1 MNTVALE
8 MIKYYAGDVRR
19 INHFMKVHG
28 FAKVIGEGENLDENT
43 MFILETAA
51 YVHDIGIKMSEQKYN
66 SSAGQYQE
74 ELGPAE
80 AETMLKKLGFDED
93 VIKRVSY
100 LVGHHHTYSNIDSID
115 YQILIEADFIVNI
128 FEDKIDADSIK
139 SIREKIFKTKTGKKI
154 LDNMYNTE
162 SNT

>member
-8 MIKYYAGDVRR
+8 MIKYYAGDVKR

-28 FAKVIGEGENLDENT
+28 IAKVIGEGENLDENT
-43 MFILETAA
+43 MFTLETAA

-66 SSAGQYQE
+66 SSAGKYQE

-80 AETMLKKLGFDED
+80 AEKMLKKLGFDED

-100 LVGHHHTYSNIDSID
+100 LVGHHHTYSNIDGID

-128 FEDKIDADSIK
+128 FEDEIEADSIK
-139 SIREKIFKTKTGKKI
+139 SIREKIFKTETGKKI

>member
-8 MIKYYAGDVRR
+8 MIKYYAGDVKR

-43 MFILETAA
+43 MFTLETAA

-66 SSAGQYQE
+66 SSAGKYQE

-100 LVGHHHTYSNIDSID
+100 LVGHHHTYSNIDGID

-128 FEDKIDADSIK
+128 FEDEIDADSIK
-139 SIREKIFKTKTGKKI
+139 SIREKIFKTETGKKI

>member
-1 MNTVALE
+1 MNAVALE
-8 MIKYYAGDVRR
+8 MIKYYAGDVKR

-43 MFILETAA
+43 MFTLETAA

-80 AETMLKKLGFDED
+80 AEKMLKKLGFDED

-100 LVGHHHTYSNIDSID
+100 LVGHHHTYSNIDGID

-128 FEDKIDADSIK
+128 FEDEIEADSIK
-139 SIREKIFKTKTGKKI
+139 SIREKIFKTETGKKI

>member
-8 MIKYYAGDVRR
+8 MIKYYAGDVKR

-43 MFILETAA
+43 MFTLETAA

-80 AETMLKKLGFDED
+80 AEKMLKKLGFDED

-100 LVGHHHTYSNIDSID
+100 LVGHHHTYSNIDGID

-128 FEDKIDADSIK
+128 FEDEIDADSIK
-139 SIREKIFKTKTGKKI
+139 SIREKIFKTETGKKI

>member
-1 MNTVALE
+1 MNAVALK
-8 MIKYYAGDVRR
+8 MIKYYAGDVKR

-28 FAKVIGEGENLDENT
+28 FAKVIGEGEKLDEKT
-43 MFILETAA
+43 MFTLETAS

-66 SSAGQYQE
+66 SSAGKYQE

-100 LVGHHHTYSNIDSID
+100 LVGHHHTYSNIDGID

-128 FEDKIDADSIK
+128 FEDEIDADSIK
-139 SIREKIFKTKTGKKI
+139 SIREKIFKTETGKKI

>member
-1 MNTVALE
+1 MNAVALE
-8 MIKYYAGDVRR
+8 MIKYYAGDVKR

-43 MFILETAA
+43 MFTLETAA

-66 SSAGQYQE
+66 SSAGKYQE

-100 LVGHHHTYSNIDSID
+100 LVGHHHTYSNIDGID

-128 FEDKIDADSIK
+128 FEDEIEADSIK
-139 SIREKIFKTKTGKKI
+139 SIREKIFKTETGKKI

>member
-8 MIKYYAGDVRR
+8 MIKYYAGDVKR

-80 AETMLKKLGFDED
+80 AEKMLKKLGFDED

-100 LVGHHHTYSNIDSID
+100 LVGHHHTYSNIDGID

-128 FEDKIDADSIK
+128 FEDEIEADSIK
-139 SIREKIFKTKTGKKI
+139 SIREKIFKTETGKKI

>member
-8 MIKYYAGDVRR
+8 MIKYYAGDVKR

-43 MFILETAA
+43 MFTLETAA

-100 LVGHHHTYSNIDSID
+100 LVGHHHTYSNIDGID

-128 FEDKIDADSIK
+128 FEDEIDADSIK
-139 SIREKIFKTKTGKKI
+139 SIREKIFKTETGKKI

>member
-1 MNTVALE
+1 MNAVALE
-8 MIKYYAGDVRR
+8 MIKYYAGDVKR

-28 FAKVIGEGENLDENT
+28 FVKVIGEGENLDQNT
-43 MFILETAA
+43 MFTLETAA

-66 SSAGQYQE
+66 SSAGKYQE

-100 LVGHHHTYSNIDSID
+100 LVGHHHTYSNIDGID

-139 SIREKIFKTKTGKKI
+139 NIREKIFKTETGKKI

>member
-8 MIKYYAGDVRR
+8 MIKYYAGDVKR

-43 MFILETAA
+43 MFTLETAA

-66 SSAGQYQE
+66 SSAGKYQE

-80 AETMLKKLGFDED
+80 AEKMLKKLGFDED

-100 LVGHHHTYSNIDSID
+100 LVGHHHTYSNIDGID

-128 FEDKIDADSIK
+128 FEDEIEADSIK
-139 SIREKIFKTKTGKKI
+139 SIREKIFKTETGKKI